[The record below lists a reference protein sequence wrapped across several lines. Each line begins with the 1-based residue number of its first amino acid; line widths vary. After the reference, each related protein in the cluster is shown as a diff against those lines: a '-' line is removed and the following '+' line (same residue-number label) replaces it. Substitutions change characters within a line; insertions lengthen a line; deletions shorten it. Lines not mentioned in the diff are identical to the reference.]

1 MVVED
6 QQDSRELI
14 AEALEYF
21 GAEVTTAASCREALE
36 QLEQKM
42 PRFLLSDIGMP
53 GEDGFD
59 LISKMRK
66 NHSAAGTVTA
76 ALTGFGSA
84 DDQKRVLEAGFDA
97 CFVKP
102 VDIDQ
107 LVLWMT
113 GRPI

>member
-21 GAEVTTAASCREALE
+21 GAQVTTASSCREALE
-36 QLEQKM
+36 QLAQKM

-59 LISKMRK
+59 LIAKLRQ
-66 NHSAAGTVTA
+66 NESAARTIKA

-84 DDQKRVLEAGFDA
+84 EDQKRVLDAGFDA
-97 CFVKP
+97 CFIKP
-102 VDIDQ
+102 VNIDQ
-107 LVLWMT
+107 LVSWMSD
-113 GRPI
+113 RSA